1 MSNVIEFP
9 CPSAPAFVEPAELH
23 MARLGKSIEYRLK
36 AAELSRRAEVATDA
50 AEVKSLLQDAVCW
63 MRLSENEE
71 WLVSKSLIAAEM
83 E

>member
-9 CPSAPAFVEPAELH
+9 HPSAAAFVGNAEIH
-23 MARLGKSIEYRLK
+23 MARLRKSIEYRLR

-50 AEVKSLLQDAVCW
+50 VDVKSLLQDAISW
-63 MRLSENEE
+63 IQLAENEE
-71 WLVSKSLIAAEM
+71 WLVTKSLIAEEM